1 MKTIYTTTYWECEK
15 SISDLSNALIGPA
28 IFSERHSAISCVFNY
43 VKTRMIDAYPDMM
56 DEYIESNERFDGCD
70 IDEALLEIAQS
81 TDEQEKLLEYYFGFA
96 QDDLML
102 AGYSIEEHPIMSFS
116 EAIEQADCVT
126 VNGLFMRNFT
136 RYTDNASAD
145 DDVIFDAD
153 DVDSEIKSYHYLI
166 TNQEAANA
174 FYDLDKK
181 SWRCAGNDYQFSKQ
195 STLGL
200 M

>member
-1 MKTIYTTTYWECEK
+1 
-15 SISDLSNALIGPA
+15 
-28 IFSERHSAISCVFNY
+28 
-43 VKTRMIDAYPDMM
+43 
-56 DEYIESNERFDGCD
+56 
-70 IDEALLEIAQS
+70 
-81 TDEQEKLLEYYFGFA
+81 
-96 QDDLML
+96 
-102 AGYSIEEHPIMSFS
+102 MSFS